1 MITTNERFE
10 NFIEDNGDRYS
21 EIELRVLDLEKDISE
36 WREARTREHPRP
48 ARRRQRE
55 HGAAGSGYPQ
65 EPDPGPGDG
74 GYQADFTEPDVGL
87 TWEADEPE
95 PEWEDDERESSWR
108 PDEPEYGWSPHE
120 RESSWSPDE
129 QESGWSPD
137 EPQYGWSSGE
147 RESSWSRGEPGYGDA
162 ATIRGAGAPRRREF
176 LRATGQPPAG
186 RDQGRTQALID
197 HGRQTARPRTVRRQA
212 ARPKAGRPDTG
223 RESTG
228 GNSTRRQS
236 TGRQNTSGQDTGREN
251 TSRQNTGRPRP
262 SGKKTSRPDKARR
275 GRSRHSRTVAVGV
288 AAGLAVLGIG
298 ALIVLRT
305 GPSWPASV
313 ASVRSEITTACQNP
327 NIAAE
332 PSQVD
337 FACDKDTSQI
347 LWVFSLLTS
356 GNDPGYADAKTGRK
370 GLEPIT
376 PTQGGEIAWSLNL
389 HHPYNPLSAVDSLE
403 VAARAINNIIG
414 GATLTSASG
423 TPTVQPGLESK
434 PENCARYTGSAA
446 IIAHAGFP
454 SQCASPVTSREGQAA
469 LVADVYKQWMPG
481 ASQVS
486 AQNASV
492 LFQNAGN
499 PGDPQVQQIL
509 KSLPHGK

>member
-1 MITTNERFE
+1 MIATDERFE
-10 NFIEDNGDRYS
+10 NFIEDGDDRFS
-21 EIELRVLDLEKDISE
+21 EIELRVLDLERDISE
-36 WREARTREHPRP
+36 WREARTRELTRP

-55 HGAAGSGYPQ
+55 HGAAGPGYLREPEPDLADDGYP
-65 EPDPGPGDG
+65 P
-74 GYQADFTEPDVGL
+74 DFTEPDIGL
-87 TWEADEPE
+87 TWEAGEPATAWEDDDEEPGWDPGEPESGWNPGEPE
-95 PEWEDDERESSWR
+95 PGWD
-108 PDEPEYGWSPHE
+108 PGEPEP
-120 RESSWSPDE
+120 
-129 QESGWSPD
+129 
-137 EPQYGWSSGE
+137 
-147 RESSWSRGEPGYGDA
+147 GDA
-162 ATIRGAGAPRRREF
+162 VAFPGTGAPRQREF
-176 LRATGQPPAG
+176 LRAAGQPPSG

-212 ARPKAGRPDTG
+212 GRRDTPRRDSPRKATGQKATGQKATGQKPGRQGTARQGTG
-223 RESTG
+223 R
-228 GNSTRRQS
+228 
-236 TGRQNTSGQDTGREN
+236 QDTGRQKA
-251 TSRQNTGRPRP
+251 SR
-262 SGKKTSRPDKARR
+262 SGAIRR
-275 GRSRHSRTVAVGV
+275 GRSRRGRKVAIGSV
-288 AAGLAVLGIG
+288 AGLAVIGIG
-298 ALIVLRT
+298 ALIVLRA

-313 ASVRSEITTACQNP
+313 ATVKSQVTTACQNP
-327 NIAAE
+327 NVAAE
-332 PSQVD
+332 PSQVN
-337 FACDKDTSQI
+337 FACGKDTSQV

-356 GNDPGYADAKTGRK
+356 GNDPGYADAETGRK

-376 PTQGGEIAWSLNL
+376 PTQGGQIAWSLNL

-446 IIAHAGFP
+446 IISHAGFP
-454 SQCASPVTSREGQAA
+454 SLCASPVTSREGQAA

-481 ASQVS
+481 ASPVA

-509 KSLPHGK
+509 KSLPHGE

>member
-1 MITTNERFE
+1 MIATNERFE
-10 NFIEDNGDRYS
+10 NFIEDDGDRFS

-36 WREARTREHPRP
+36 WREARTRELTRP

-55 HGAAGSGYPQ
+55 HGAAGPGYLRGP
-65 EPDPGPGDG
+65 EPDLADD
-74 GYQADFTEPDVGL
+74 GYQPDFTEPDIGL
-87 TWEADEPE
+87 TWEAGEPE
-95 PEWEDDERESSWR
+95 PGWEDD
-108 PDEPEYGWSPHE
+108 DE
-120 RESSWSPDE
+120 
-129 QESGWSPD
+129 ESGWD
-137 EPQYGWSSGE
+137 
-147 RESSWSRGEPGYGDA
+147 PGGPEAGDA
-162 ATIRGAGAPRRREF
+162 VAFRGAGTPRQREF
-176 LRATGQPPAG
+176 LRATGQPPPG

-197 HGRQTARPRTVRRQA
+197 HGRQTARPRTVRRQP
-212 ARPKAGRPDTG
+212 ARRDAP
-223 RESTG
+223 
-228 GNSTRRQS
+228 RQ
-236 TGRQNTSGQDTGREN
+236 QA
-251 TSRQNTGRPRP
+251 
-262 SGKKTSRPDKARR
+262 SRPDKARQDKARRDKARRDKARR
-275 GRSRHSRTVAVGV
+275 GRPRHGRKIALGA
-288 AAGLAVLGIG
+288 AAGLAVIGIG
-298 ALIVLRT
+298 ALIVLRA

-313 ASVRSEITTACQNP
+313 ATVRSQVTTACQNP
-327 NIAAE
+327 NVAAE
-332 PSQVD
+332 PSQVN

-414 GATLTSASG
+414 GATLTSANG
-423 TPTVQPGLESK
+423 APTVQPGLESK
-434 PENCARYTGSAA
+434 PENCAKYTGSAA
-446 IIAHAGFP
+446 IISHAGFP
-454 SQCASPVTSREGQAA
+454 SLCASPVISREGQAA

-481 ASQVS
+481 ASPVA

-509 KSLPHGK
+509 KSLPHGE

>member
-1 MITTNERFE
+1 VIATDERFE
-10 NFIEDNGDRYS
+10 NFIEDDADRFS
-21 EIELRVLDLEKDISE
+21 EIELRVLDLERDISE
-36 WREARTREHPRP
+36 WREARTRELTRP

-55 HGAAGSGYPQ
+55 HGAAGPGYLREPEPDLADDGYP
-65 EPDPGPGDG
+65 P
-74 GYQADFTEPDVGL
+74 DFTEPDIGL
-87 TWEADEPE
+87 TWEAGEPATAWEDDDEESGWDPGEPE
-95 PEWEDDERESSWR
+95 P
-108 PDEPEYGWSPHE
+108 
-120 RESSWSPDE
+120 
-129 QESGWSPD
+129 
-137 EPQYGWSSGE
+137 
-147 RESSWSRGEPGYGDA
+147 GDA
-162 ATIRGAGAPRRREF
+162 VAFRGAGAPRQREF
-176 LRATGQPPAG
+176 LRAAGQPPSG

-212 ARPKAGRPDTG
+212 ARRDTPRRDSPRKATG
-223 RESTG
+223 
-228 GNSTRRQS
+228 QKP
-236 TGRQNTSGQDTGREN
+236 GRQDTARQDTGRQKA
-251 TSRQNTGRPRP
+251 SR
-262 SGKKTSRPDKARR
+262 SGAIRR
-275 GRSRHSRTVAVGV
+275 GRSRRGRKVAIGSV
-288 AAGLAVLGIG
+288 AGLAVIGIG
-298 ALIVLRT
+298 ALIVLRA

-313 ASVRSEITTACQNP
+313 ATVKSQVTTACQNP
-327 NIAAE
+327 NVAAE
-332 PSQVD
+332 PSQVN
-337 FACDKDTSQI
+337 FACGKDTSQV

-356 GNDPGYADAKTGRK
+356 GNDPGYADAETGRK

-376 PTQGGEIAWSLNL
+376 PTQGGQIAWSLNL

-446 IIAHAGFP
+446 IISHAGFP
-454 SQCASPVTSREGQAA
+454 SLCASPVTSREGQAA

-481 ASQVS
+481 ASPVA

-509 KSLPHGK
+509 KSLPHGE

>member
-1 MITTNERFE
+1 VIATDERFE
-10 NFIEDNGDRYS
+10 NFIEDDADRFS
-21 EIELRVLDLEKDISE
+21 EIELRVLDLERDISE
-36 WREARTREHPRP
+36 WREARTRELTRP

-55 HGAAGSGYPQ
+55 HGAAGPGYLREPEPDLADDGYP
-65 EPDPGPGDG
+65 P
-74 GYQADFTEPDVGL
+74 DFTEPDIGL
-87 TWEADEPE
+87 TWEAGEPATAWEDDDEESGWDPGEPE
-95 PEWEDDERESSWR
+95 P
-108 PDEPEYGWSPHE
+108 
-120 RESSWSPDE
+120 
-129 QESGWSPD
+129 
-137 EPQYGWSSGE
+137 
-147 RESSWSRGEPGYGDA
+147 GDA
-162 ATIRGAGAPRRREF
+162 VAFRGAGAPRQREF
-176 LRATGQPPAG
+176 LRAAGQPPSG

-212 ARPKAGRPDTG
+212 ARRDTPRRDSPRKATG
-223 RESTG
+223 
-228 GNSTRRQS
+228 QKP
-236 TGRQNTSGQDTGREN
+236 GRQDTARQDTGRQKA
-251 TSRQNTGRPRP
+251 SR
-262 SGKKTSRPDKARR
+262 SGAIRR
-275 GRSRHSRTVAVGV
+275 GRSRRGRKVAIGSV
-288 AAGLAVLGIG
+288 AGLAVIGIG
-298 ALIVLRT
+298 ALIVLRA

-313 ASVRSEITTACQNP
+313 ATVKSQVTTACQNP
-327 NIAAE
+327 NVAAE
-332 PSQVD
+332 PSQVN
-337 FACDKDTSQI
+337 FACGKDTSQV

-356 GNDPGYADAKTGRK
+356 GNDPGYADAETGRK

-376 PTQGGEIAWSLNL
+376 PTQGGQIAWSLNL

-446 IIAHAGFP
+446 IISHAGFP
-454 SQCASPVTSREGQAA
+454 SLCASPVTSREGQAA

-481 ASQVS
+481 ASAVA

-509 KSLPHGK
+509 KSLPHGE